1 MTVSIF
7 IHAIYMQCKL
17 HKLDRIAL
25 SCIFFWNDKIFIV
38 ELSLFYDHT
47 QLYLSAIM
55 DKKHSNERI

>member
-1 MTVSIF
+1 
-7 IHAIYMQCKL
+7 MQ
-17 HKLDRIAL
+17 IAQIRL
-25 SCIFFWNDKIFIV
+25 NRTFVIFFWNDKIFIV

>member
-7 IHAIYMQCKL
+7 IDAICMQCKS
-17 HKLDRIAL
+17 HKLDQIAL

>member
-1 MTVSIF
+1 
-7 IHAIYMQCKL
+7 MQ
-17 HKLDRIAL
+17 IAQIRL
-25 SCIFFWNDKIFIV
+25 NRTFVYFFFWNDKIFIV

>member
-1 MTVSIF
+1 
-7 IHAIYMQCKL
+7 MQCKL